1 MKNKDKFPI
10 LKITNIKWN
19 ENSDKLPLSLE
30 LQWASQNWNFFDVS
44 GWLSEKYNSTL
55 NNLNIEQIGVKESSG

>member
-10 LKITNIKWN
+10 LKIINIKWN
-19 ENSDKLPLSLE
+19 ANSDKLPVSLE
-30 LQWASQNWNFFDVS
+30 LQWATQNWNFFDVS

>member
-1 MKNKDKFPI
+1 MNDKDKLPI

-19 ENSDKLPLSLE
+19 DNSEKLPVSLE

-44 GWLSEKYNSTL
+44 RWLSEKYNSTL

>member
-1 MKNKDKFPI
+1 MNNKDKLPI

-19 ENSDKLPLSLE
+19 DNSEKLPVSLE

-44 GWLSEKYNSTL
+44 RWLGEKYNSTL

>member
-1 MKNKDKFPI
+1 MNNKDKLPI

-19 ENSDKLPLSLE
+19 DNSEKLPVSLE

-44 GWLSEKYNSTL
+44 KWLSEKYNSTL
-55 NNLNIEQIGVKESSG
+55 NNLNIEQIGIKESSG

>member
-1 MKNKDKFPI
+1 MNNIDKLPI

-19 ENSDKLPLSLE
+19 DNSEKLPVSLE

-44 GWLSEKYNSTL
+44 RLLSEKYNSTL

>member
-1 MKNKDKFPI
+1 MNNRDKLPI

-19 ENSDKLPLSLE
+19 DNSEKLPVSLE

-44 GWLSEKYNSTL
+44 KWLSEKYNSTL

>member
-1 MKNKDKFPI
+1 MNNKDKLPI

-19 ENSDKLPLSLE
+19 DNSDKLPVSLE

-44 GWLSEKYNSTL
+44 RWLSEKYNSTL

>member
-1 MKNKDKFPI
+1 MINKDKFPI

-19 ENSDKLPLSLE
+19 DNSDKLPVSLE

-44 GWLSEKYNSTL
+44 RWLSEKYNSTL

>member
-10 LKITNIKWN
+10 LKIINIKWN
-19 ENSDKLPLSLE
+19 ENSDKLPVSLE
-30 LQWASQNWNFFDVS
+30 LQWATQNWNFFDVS

>member
-1 MKNKDKFPI
+1 MNNKDKLPI

-19 ENSDKLPLSLE
+19 DNSEKLPVSLE

-44 GWLSEKYNSTL
+44 KWLSEKYNSTL

>member
-1 MKNKDKFPI
+1 MNNKDKLPM

-19 ENSDKLPLSLE
+19 DNSEKLPVSLE

-44 GWLSEKYNSTL
+44 RWLSEKYNSTL

>member
-1 MKNKDKFPI
+1 MNDKDKLPI

-19 ENSDKLPLSLE
+19 DNSEKLPVSLE

-44 GWLSEKYNSTL
+44 KWLSEKYNSTL
-55 NNLNIEQIGVKESSG
+55 NNLNIEQIGIKESSG

>member
-1 MKNKDKFPI
+1 MNNRDKLPI

-19 ENSDKLPLSLE
+19 DNSEKLPVSLE

-44 GWLSEKYNSTL
+44 RWLSEKYNSTL

>member
-19 ENSDKLPLSLE
+19 ENSDKLPVSLE

>member
-1 MKNKDKFPI
+1 MNNKDKLPM

-19 ENSDKLPLSLE
+19 DNSEKLPVSLE

-44 GWLSEKYNSTL
+44 RWMSEKYNSTL

>member
-1 MKNKDKFPI
+1 MNYRDKLPI

-19 ENSDKLPLSLE
+19 DNSEKLPMSLE

-44 GWLSEKYNSTL
+44 RWLSQKYNSTL

>member
-19 ENSDKLPLSLE
+19 ENSDKLPVSLE

-44 GWLSEKYNSTL
+44 RWLSEKYNSTL

>member
-1 MKNKDKFPI
+1 MNNKDKFPI

-19 ENSDKLPLSLE
+19 DNSDKLPVSLE

-44 GWLSEKYNSTL
+44 RWLSEKYNSTL

>member
-1 MKNKDKFPI
+1 MNNKDKLPI

-19 ENSDKLPLSLE
+19 DNSEKLPVSLE

-44 GWLSEKYNSTL
+44 RWLSEKYNSTL